1 MINQESSPSPAP
13 SPSPAEVAEHRS
25 NARWTVEERA
35 WKQVLP
41 DLPDEVIALLA
52 SPVVVMTEPFAE
64 VEPERQPLEPDA
76 GPYGDR
82 MPRFLAPEVPP
93 VRNANRG
100 AHGTGRRPGTR
111 ARARTA

>member
-1 MINQESSPSPAP
+1 MINQESSPTPAD
-13 SPSPAEVAEHRS
+13 VAEHRS
-25 NARWTVEERA
+25 NACWTVEERA

-41 DLPDEVIALLA
+41 DLPDDVIALLA
-52 SPVVVMTEPFAE
+52 APVVVMTEPFAE
-64 VEPERQPLEPDA
+64 VEPERESLEPLG

-82 MPRFLAPEVPP
+82 TPRFLAPEVPA
-93 VRNANRG
+93 VRNVNRV